1 MRAEQQRKRDENARR
16 VYKMEQAK
24 EQQKKRLQENA
35 EEKYGFEV
43 LADEARRQ
51 CQLEELGKQ
60 RRAYQQEELKLN
72 TAKDLQKAEVR
83 RFEMA
88 TRYRNAEVNKA
99 FFDREKK
106 IKDRVLSARR
116 TFLSGQRDEFLEKRE
131 TELMRMTAC
140 QEDPHLQD
148 DVEFFQGAVDF
159 MQESQKLG
167 RPLYPLA
174 KAAEIYKRD
183 NQVDMVPEGLMLRR
197 NTKRD
202 SCWPGYFSKARLA
215 FRKYE
220 HRENCRQELEDKR
233 HNIFNNCI
241 KIQNMAAKE
250 NPAKPCEP
258 GGLIKCV
265 RYKGVPTGGS
275 QASLEFPIELF
286 HHSSQ
291 SKETSKEPK
300 ESLMAAT
307 LKDQPPTTAPLKDQ
321 PPTTAPLREKPPC
334 VRSPARAATNSSK
347 PPSIESL
354 KSMESCNRCTGG
366 GHALPTS
373 SRTSPDLARF
383 WTPKPQVTGRPIPAP
398 STHLN
403 RVPDQSPKSIQNRK
417 QIG

>member
-1 MRAEQQRKRDENARR
+1 MRTEQQRKRDENARR
-16 VYKMEQAK
+16 VYKVQQSK
-24 EQQKKRLQENA
+24 EQQQQRLQEIA
-35 EEKYGFEV
+35 EEKYEFEV

-99 FFDREKK
+99 FFDRQKK
-106 IKDRVLSARR
+106 IKNNVLSARR

-148 DVEFFQGAVDF
+148 DVDFFQGAVDF

-220 HRENCRQELEDKR
+220 HRENCRQVLEDKR

-250 NPAKPCEP
+250 NPAKPCVP
-258 GGLIKCV
+258 GGMIKCV

-286 HHSSQ
+286 QQSSQ
-291 SKETSKEPK
+291 SKEASKEPN

-307 LKDQPPTTAPLKDQ
+307 LKDR

-334 VRSPARAATNSSK
+334 VKSPAKAATNFSK
-347 PPSIESL
+347 QPSKESI

-366 GHALPTS
+366 GHSLPTS
-373 SRTSPDLARF
+373 SKTSPDLVRY
-383 WTPKPQVTGRPIPAP
+383 WTPKPQVTSRPVPVP
-398 STHLN
+398 STLLN